1 MNEQML
7 LVRVSSDEGFTA
19 ELASVDHILV
29 DQIMRAEAAF
39 GGKLQWARL
48 AGEHFFIG
56 MSDLQRRITVGN
68 LTNHEQFY
76 SPFDAFSGHL

>member
-1 MNEQML
+1 MNQQML

-19 ELASVDHILV
+19 ELARVDHILV

-48 AGEHFFIG
+48 AGEHFFVG
-56 MSDLQRRITVGN
+56 MSDLQRRINAENVTS
-68 LTNHEQFY
+68 HEQ
-76 SPFDAFSGHL
+76 L

>member
-1 MNEQML
+1 ML

-39 GGKLQWARL
+39 GGELQWA
-48 AGEHFFIG
+48 
-56 MSDLQRRITVGN
+56 
-68 LTNHEQFY
+68 
-76 SPFDAFSGHL
+76 